1 MDRSRGRRDP
11 WRSAKLAGHTILLSC
26 SSLRLLAAAIGAE
39 PEAGRIKGRAG
50 INRRQRVADKNARAR
65 LCSHAAV
72 VHSLS
77 TGQQKRIKIAS

>member
-50 INRRQRVADKNARAR
+50 INRRQRVAGQERAC